1 MILKSYE
8 ITKINL
14 NKNNLILFYG
24 KNEALKD
31 QAIKL
36 INKNKQIFIFDEKE
50 ILENQNNFLETVT
63 TKSLFEE
70 EKTILIKRASDKIL
84 KIIEYIYS
92 KDLKDINII
101 VNSDELEK
109 KSKLRS
115 FFEKEKECICVPFYP
130 DNEQT
135 LTKLTYNFFKEK
147 NILLSQYS
155 INQIVNKSLGD
166 RKSLINEL
174 EKIVQFAKNK
184 KKIEDRDIAKIINL
198 TENYSVSELVNN
210 FLAKNKK
217 KIVNILN
224 ENNYSNDDCVLIIRS
239 FLNKSKKILK
249 LSEEYVLKRL
259 DNDCALAFFYH
270 QNIVLCIAKLNNLN
284 LFSSPIVLGGYRPE
298 GPLDSNFVDSNG
310 NSYRSISVAFNKYIG
325 MRSFYQ
331 DMLMVSSPYIGEW
344 PYSISIS

>member
-8 ITKINL
+8 ITNINL
-14 NKNNLILFYG
+14 HKNNLVLFYG

-36 INKNKQIFIFDEKE
+36 INKNKQIFTFDEKE
-50 ILENQNNFLETVT
+50 ILENQNYFLETVT
-63 TKSLFEE
+63 TKSLFEK

-84 KIIEYIYS
+84 KVIEYIYS
-92 KDLKDINII
+92 KNLKDINII

-109 KSKLRS
+109 KSKLRI
-115 FFEKEKECICVPFYP
+115 FFEKEKECVCVPFYP

-135 LTKLTYNFFKEK
+135 LIKLAYNFFKENK
-147 NILLSQYS
+147 IMVTQYS
-155 INQIVNKSLGD
+155 INQIVNKTLGD

-174 EKIVQFAKNK
+174 EKIAQFSRDKKNIK
-184 KKIEDRDIAKIINL
+184 DEDIAKIINL
-198 TENYSVSELVNN
+198 NENYSISELVNN

-249 LSEEYVLKRL
+249 LSEEYEKNNNINITISNARPPIFWKEKEITIQQIQKWEPKKIKQLIYRL
-259 DNDCALAFFYH
+259 NELEL
-270 QNIVLCIAKLNNLN
+270 NIKKNFNN
-284 LFSSPIVLGGYRPE
+284 
-298 GPLDSNFVDSNG
+298 
-310 NSYRSISVAFNKYIG
+310 SICLTTDFILEQST
-325 MRSFYQ
+325 
-331 DMLMVSSPYIGEW
+331 
-344 PYSISIS
+344 

>member
-8 ITKINL
+8 IKNINFQIY
-14 NKNNLILFYG
+14 NLILFYG

-36 INKNKQIFIFDEKE
+36 ININKQIFIFDEKE

-63 TKSLFEE
+63 TKSLFED
-70 EKTILIKRASDKIL
+70 EKTILIRRASDKIL

-92 KDLKDINII
+92 KNLKDINII

-115 FFEKEKECICVPFYP
+115 FFEKKKECICVPFYP

-147 NILLSQYS
+147 NILISQYS
-155 INQIVNKSLGD
+155 INQIVHKTLGD

-174 EKIVQFAKNK
+174 EKIAQFSKNK
-184 KKIEDRDIAKIINL
+184 KKIEDKDIAKIINL
-198 TENYSVSELVNN
+198 TENYNITELVNN
-210 FLAKNKK
+210 FLAQNKK

-249 LSEEYVLKRL
+249 LSEEYEK
-259 DNDCALAFFYH
+259 NN
-270 QNIVLCIAKLNNLN
+270 NINITISNAKPPIFWKEKEITIQQIQKWEPKKIKQLIYKLNELELN
-284 LFSSPIVLGGYRPE
+284 IKK
-298 GPLDSNFVDSNG
+298 NFN
-310 NSYRSISVAFNKYIG
+310 NSICLTTDFILEQSA
-325 MRSFYQ
+325 
-331 DMLMVSSPYIGEW
+331 
-344 PYSISIS
+344 

>member
-14 NKNNLILFYG
+14 HKNKLILFYG

-31 QAIKL
+31 QAVKL
-36 INKNKQIFIFDEKE
+36 INKNKQIFLFDEKE
-50 ILENQNNFLETVT
+50 ILDNQNYFLESVT

-70 EKTILIKRASDKIL
+70 EKTFLIKRASDKIL

-92 KDLKDINII
+92 KNLKDINII
-101 VNSDELEK
+101 VNSNELEK

-115 FFEKEKECICVPFYP
+115 FFEKEKECICIPFYP

-135 LTKLTYNFFKEK
+135 LTKLAYNFFKEK
-147 NILLSQYS
+147 KILASQYS
-155 INQIVNKSLGD
+155 INEIVNKSLGD

-174 EKIVQFAKNK
+174 EKIAQFSKDKKNIK
-184 KKIEDRDIAKIINL
+184 DEDIAKIINL
-198 TENYSVSELVNN
+198 NENYSISELVNN

-249 LSEEYVLKRL
+249 LSEEYEKNNNINVTISNARPPIFWKEKEITIQQIKRW
-259 DNDCALAFFYH
+259 DPKKIKQFIY
-270 QNIVLCIAKLNNLN
+270 NLN
-284 LFSSPIVLGGYRPE
+284 ELELNIKK
-298 GPLDSNFVDSNG
+298 NFN
-310 NSYRSISVAFNKYIG
+310 NSICLTTDFILEQSA
-325 MRSFYQ
+325 
-331 DMLMVSSPYIGEW
+331 
-344 PYSISIS
+344 

>member
-8 ITKINL
+8 ITNINL
-14 NKNNLILFYG
+14 HKNNLVLFYG

-36 INKNKQIFIFDEKE
+36 INKNKQIFTFDEKE
-50 ILENQNNFLETVT
+50 ILENQNYFLETVT
-63 TKSLFEE
+63 TKSLFEK

-84 KIIEYIYS
+84 KVIEYIYS

-109 KSKLRS
+109 KSKLRI
-115 FFEKEKECICVPFYP
+115 FFEKGKECVCVPFYP

-135 LTKLTYNFFKEK
+135 LIKLAYNFFKENK
-147 NILLSQYS
+147 IMVTQYS
-155 INQIVNKSLGD
+155 INQIVNKTLGD

-174 EKIVQFAKNK
+174 EKIAQFSRDKKNIK
-184 KKIEDRDIAKIINL
+184 DEDIAKIINL
-198 TENYSVSELVNN
+198 NENYSISELVNN

-249 LSEEYVLKRL
+249 LSEEYEKNNNINITISNARPPIFWKEKEITIQQIQKWEPKKIKQLIYRL
-259 DNDCALAFFYH
+259 NELEL
-270 QNIVLCIAKLNNLN
+270 NIKKNFNN
-284 LFSSPIVLGGYRPE
+284 
-298 GPLDSNFVDSNG
+298 
-310 NSYRSISVAFNKYIG
+310 SICLTTDFILEQST
-325 MRSFYQ
+325 
-331 DMLMVSSPYIGEW
+331 
-344 PYSISIS
+344 

>member
-14 NKNNLILFYG
+14 HKNKLILFYG

-31 QAIKL
+31 QAVKL
-36 INKNKQIFIFDEKE
+36 INKNKQIFLFDEKE
-50 ILENQNNFLETVT
+50 ILDNQNNFLESVT

-92 KDLKDINII
+92 KNLKDINII
-101 VNSDELEK
+101 VNSNELEK

-115 FFEKEKECICVPFYP
+115 FFEKEKECICIPFYP

-135 LTKLTYNFFKEK
+135 LTKLAYNFFKEK
-147 NILLSQYS
+147 KILASQYS
-155 INQIVNKSLGD
+155 INEIVNKSLGD

-174 EKIVQFAKNK
+174 EKIAQFSKDKKNIK
-184 KKIEDRDIAKIINL
+184 DEDIAKIINL
-198 TENYSVSELVNN
+198 SENYSISELVNN

-249 LSEEYVLKRL
+249 LSEEYEKNNNINVTISNARPPIFWKEKEITIQQIKRW
-259 DNDCALAFFYH
+259 DPKKIKRFIY
-270 QNIVLCIAKLNNLN
+270 KLNELELN
-284 LFSSPIVLGGYRPE
+284 IKK
-298 GPLDSNFVDSNG
+298 NFN
-310 NSYRSISVAFNKYIG
+310 NSICLTTDFILEQSA
-325 MRSFYQ
+325 
-331 DMLMVSSPYIGEW
+331 
-344 PYSISIS
+344 

>member
-8 ITKINL
+8 ITNINL
-14 NKNNLILFYG
+14 HKNNLVLFYG

-31 QAIKL
+31 QAINL

-50 ILENQNNFLETVT
+50 ILENQNYFLETVT
-63 TKSLFEE
+63 TKSLFEK

-84 KIIEYIYS
+84 KVIEYIYS
-92 KDLKDINII
+92 KNLKDIKII

-109 KSKLRS
+109 KSKLRI
-115 FFEKEKECICVPFYP
+115 FFEKEKECVCVPFYP

-135 LTKLTYNFFKEK
+135 LIKLAYNFFKENK
-147 NILLSQYS
+147 IMVTQYS
-155 INQIVNKSLGD
+155 INQIVNKTLGD

-174 EKIVQFAKNK
+174 EKIAQFSRDKKNIK
-184 KKIEDRDIAKIINL
+184 DEDIAKIINL
-198 TENYSVSELVNN
+198 SENYSISELVNN

-249 LSEEYVLKRL
+249 LSEEYEKNNNINITISNARPPIFWKEKEITVQQIQKWKPKKIKQLIYRL
-259 DNDCALAFFYH
+259 NELEL
-270 QNIVLCIAKLNNLN
+270 NIKKNFNN
-284 LFSSPIVLGGYRPE
+284 
-298 GPLDSNFVDSNG
+298 
-310 NSYRSISVAFNKYIG
+310 SICLTTDFILEQSA
-325 MRSFYQ
+325 
-331 DMLMVSSPYIGEW
+331 
-344 PYSISIS
+344 

>member
-8 ITKINL
+8 ITNINL
-14 NKNNLILFYG
+14 HKNNLVLFYG

-36 INKNKQIFIFDEKE
+36 INKNKQIFTFDEKE
-50 ILENQNNFLETVT
+50 ILENQNYFLETVT
-63 TKSLFEE
+63 TKSLFEK

-84 KIIEYIYS
+84 KVIEYIYS

-109 KSKLRS
+109 KSKLRI
-115 FFEKEKECICVPFYP
+115 FFEKRKECVCVPFYP

-135 LTKLTYNFFKEK
+135 LIKLAYNFFKENK
-147 NILLSQYS
+147 IMVTQYS
-155 INQIVNKSLGD
+155 INQIVNKTLGD

-174 EKIVQFAKNK
+174 EKIAQFSKDKKNIK
-184 KKIEDRDIAKIINL
+184 DEDIAKIINL
-198 TENYSVSELVNN
+198 NENFSISELVNN

-249 LSEEYVLKRL
+249 LSEEYEK
-259 DNDCALAFFYH
+259 NN
-270 QNIVLCIAKLNNLN
+270 NINITISNARPPIFWKEKEITVQQIQKWKPKKIKQLIYKLNELE
-284 LFSSPIVLGGYRPE
+284 LKIKK
-298 GPLDSNFVDSNG
+298 NFN
-310 NSYRSISVAFNKYIG
+310 NSICLTTDFILEQST
-325 MRSFYQ
+325 
-331 DMLMVSSPYIGEW
+331 
-344 PYSISIS
+344 

>member
-1 MILKSYE
+1 MILKSFE
-8 ITKINL
+8 VTKINL
-14 NKNNLILFYG
+14 NKNKLVLFYG

-36 INKNKQIFIFDEKE
+36 INKNKQIFVFDEKE
-50 ILENQNNFLETVT
+50 ILENQNNFLETVI

-92 KDLKDINII
+92 KDLNDINII

-147 NILLSQYS
+147 NILLSQYI

-174 EKIVQFAKNK
+174 EKIAQFAKNK
-184 KKIEDRDIAKIINL
+184 KKIEDRDITKIINL
-198 TENYSVSELVNN
+198 NENYSISELVNN

-249 LSEEYVLKRL
+249 LSEEYEK
-259 DNDCALAFFYH
+259 NN
-270 QNIVLCIAKLNNLN
+270 NINITISNARPPIFWKEKEITIQQIQKWEPKKIKQLIYKLNELELN
-284 LFSSPIVLGGYRPE
+284 IKK
-298 GPLDSNFVDSNG
+298 NFN
-310 NSYRSISVAFNKYIG
+310 NSICLTTDFILEQSA
-325 MRSFYQ
+325 
-331 DMLMVSSPYIGEW
+331 
-344 PYSISIS
+344 

>member
-8 ITKINL
+8 ITNINL
-14 NKNNLILFYG
+14 HKNNLVLFYG

-36 INKNKQIFIFDEKE
+36 INKNKQIFTFDEKE
-50 ILENQNNFLETVT
+50 ILENQNYFLETVT
-63 TKSLFEE
+63 TKSLFEK

-84 KIIEYIYS
+84 KVIEYIYS

-109 KSKLRS
+109 KSKLRI
-115 FFEKEKECICVPFYP
+115 FFEKGKECVCVPFYP

-135 LTKLTYNFFKEK
+135 LIKLAYNFFKENK
-147 NILLSQYS
+147 IMVTQYS
-155 INQIVNKSLGD
+155 INQIVNKTLGD

-174 EKIVQFAKNK
+174 EKIAQFSKDKKNIK
-184 KKIEDRDIAKIINL
+184 DEDIAKIINL
-198 TENYSVSELVNN
+198 NENFSISELVNN

-249 LSEEYVLKRL
+249 LSEEYEKNNNINITISNARPPIFWKEKEITVQQIQKWKPKKIKQLIYRL
-259 DNDCALAFFYH
+259 NELEL
-270 QNIVLCIAKLNNLN
+270 NIKKNFNN
-284 LFSSPIVLGGYRPE
+284 
-298 GPLDSNFVDSNG
+298 
-310 NSYRSISVAFNKYIG
+310 SICLTTDFILEQSA
-325 MRSFYQ
+325 
-331 DMLMVSSPYIGEW
+331 
-344 PYSISIS
+344 